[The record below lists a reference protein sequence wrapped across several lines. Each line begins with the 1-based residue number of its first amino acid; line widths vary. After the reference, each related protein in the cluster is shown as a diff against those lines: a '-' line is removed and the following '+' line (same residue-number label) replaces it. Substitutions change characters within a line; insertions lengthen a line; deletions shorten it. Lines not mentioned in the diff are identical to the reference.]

1 MKTVEVAGD
10 KTVTNFQN
18 HNYIQHLKKED
29 KNWKEIIK
37 YKSNKVV
44 WVFLTICVNSF
55 IKNIQYQSKRL
66 NIWEKKS

>member
-18 HNYIQHLKKED
+18 HNYIQHLKKEN

-37 YKSNKVV
+37 YKSNKVL
-44 WVFLTICVNSF
+44 WVYECFWLFLLIV
-55 IKNIQYQSKRL
+55 L
-66 NIWEKKS
+66 

>member
-44 WVFLTICVNSF
+44 WVNECFWLFLLIV
-55 IKNIQYQSKRL
+55 L
-66 NIWEKKS
+66 

>member
-29 KNWKEIIK
+29 KNWKEILSIK
-37 YKSNKVV
+37 ATKYYECMSVSDY
-44 WVFLTICVNSF
+44 FC
-55 IKNIQYQSKRL
+55 
-66 NIWEKKS
+66 